1 MEHIADKL
9 FESLYNGNILLA
21 VTIIAVALAF
31 YYKKIIEF
39 IGERKKERKNYHHN
53 RSA

>member
-21 VTIIAVALAF
+21 VTTIAVALAF
-31 YYKKIIEF
+31 HYKKIIEF
-39 IGERKKERKNYHHN
+39 IGERKNYHHN